1 MFFGGSNQMKAQTAN
16 QYFIE
21 RWRNFGTLIF
31 LTVAL
36 LTGLS
41 AHAQSG
47 AGAIQGT
54 ITDTTSA
61 VIPNVI
67 VSAVNTD
74 TGVVSTAKTNS
85 AGFYQIPGLFA
96 GPYQITIT
104 ASGMKTAT
112 TSLQLR
118 VAQAAVVNMSLSPG
132 EVTENVT
139 VSADTVN
146 QITTDNGTISSTL
159 ENQRI
164 NQLPM
169 NGRLLLTLAGETT
182 PGLEGGGQRANG
194 LMPEALEY
202 VQDGA
207 PLTNRNFGGETN
219 STQAQLPD
227 PDAVQE
233 VRIDTT
239 NTSAQFAT
247 PGTAIITTKSGTNHV
262 HGSAFWTARNNAIG
276 IARARQNPSNFAA
289 PHLVRNEFGVSVG
302 GPLTIPRFYE
312 GKDKTFWFFA
322 YERFSL
328 AASSYA
334 LQTVPTMAMRS
345 GDFSGLV
352 TGAGIPLQL
361 YDPDT
366 TAASANC
373 NGTGQTNQYCRTPFP
388 NNQIPLSRLSPAAK
402 LLWDATPQPTTDD
415 NPLIAP
421 NLYRAYPQY
430 QVIPTLSIRL
440 DHTFNAND
448 KAYLR
453 FTDNLQTSTNIASAS
468 ITPTLA
474 TDKLPQFASG
484 YTSTPVST
492 FSVSLGYTHIFS
504 PTFFAET
511 ILSQEWESEYN
522 VGGGDPSLD
531 YESILGTPN
540 NFGQPGFPGFSGLL
554 NNYYT
559 TQFNYSESQRIS
571 QIDENITKLLGSHQ
585 LQFGGRYRYERFSY
599 LPDRSQ
605 DSVGFDNYATGLE
618 LPSSGTNY
626 GITPNTGFGDANFFL
641 GAASLYSIYL
651 QPPVVNFHDHDAA
664 LYLQDNY
671 HVNRHLTLNLG
682 LRYEAHPAP
691 GINDG
696 LSASIDL
703 EKHVSVF
710 PKPISYYVSKGYTTQ
725 AVVNNLIAD
734 GVSFEQPAAAGMPDA
749 LVRSYNL
756 TFAPR
761 FGVAWIPFQNK
772 YATVLRGGFGRYIY
786 PVPTRNTVRAVVLNP
801 PFQAQYFTNYNAAN
815 QSPDSLPNRMLRAS
829 PPSIMGV
836 NSSGA
841 VNSNSTTAIL
851 PYFQVTTLS
860 PNLAPDYVTQA
871 NVTVEQPLPYNSA
884 LRISW
889 VYDHGT
895 NLDQFYHYDAA
906 VSPFI
911 YHMRY
916 GTQVPTGS
924 VIGQPT
930 YAGTTRNPWDQ
941 TKYNDNILIQKD
953 GWSNYTA
960 LQVNY
965 QRLYKAGVAFQAS
978 YVWSKALRM
987 GGNTFRDNYTYSA
1000 ADYLN
1005 PGDSQATMTPFS
1017 GGIVTAP
1024 LSFPQRPTGLPSY
1037 ASWHDLNKFEGYF
1050 QDTVIPKQHLSFN
1063 GIVDLPFGRGK
1074 RYFSQN
1080 KRWVDELVGGFQ
1092 IAGDASIFSQSFRVN
1107 ATNWGQTNPI
1117 KLYKHKAKIND
1128 CRSGVCRPAY
1138 LWFNGYISP
1147 TVINAAKNGVSGLPG
1162 DYVPYLAPINN
1173 VPGMP
1178 NFGNN
1183 SVQVRLANGQTV
1195 VDTYTP
1201 APAAGTSVVGANPF
1215 SHTVLDGPM
1224 NYVVDL
1230 SLFKVFPITETVNL
1244 RFNMDAFNA
1253 FNVQGYNN
1261 PDPSTGIESLTSSAN
1276 TPRQVQFTLRLT
1288 F

>member
-1 MFFGGSNQMKAQTAN
+1 MNFRIASQPFTRPWKIFG
-16 QYFIE
+16 ILVPV
-21 RWRNFGTLIF
+21 LII
-31 LTVAL
+31 L
-36 LTGLS
+36 LAPSVEL
-41 AHAQSG
+41 AQSG

-54 ITDTTSA
+54 ITDTTGA
-61 VIPNVI
+61 IIPG
-67 VSAVNTD
+67 VSIKILNTD
-74 TGVVSTAKTNS
+74 TGVVSEATTNS
-85 AGFYQIPGLFA
+85 SGFYQVPGLFA
-96 GPYQITIT
+96 GPYKITVT
-104 ASGMKTAT
+104 ATGMKTAT
-112 TSLQLR
+112 AMLQLR
-118 VAQAAVVNMSLSPG
+118 VAQMGLVSMSLSPG

-146 QITTDNGTISSTL
+146 QVTTENGTISSML

-169 NGRLLLTLAGETT
+169 NGRLLLTLAGTTT

-239 NTSAQFAT
+239 NTSAQFST
-247 PGTAIITTKSGTNHV
+247 PGTAIITTKSGTNQV
-262 HGSAFWTARNNAIG
+262 HGTAFWTARNNAIG
-276 IARARQNPSNFAA
+276 IARGRQNPSNFAA
-289 PHLVRNEFGVSVG
+289 PHLVRNEFGIAVG
-302 GPLTIPRFYE
+302 GPLSIPQIYD

-328 AASSYA
+328 AASSYL

-361 YDPDT
+361 YDPNT
-366 TAASANC
+366 TAASSNC
-373 NGTGQTNQYCRTPFP
+373 NGTGQANQYCRTPFP
-388 NNQIPLSRLSPAAK
+388 NNQIPISRMSPAAK
-402 LLWDATPQPTTDD
+402 LLLDATPQPTTND

-440 DHTFNAND
+440 DHIFNPND

-453 FTDNLQTSTNIASAS
+453 FTDNLQTSTNIVSA
-468 ITPTLA
+468 TTAPTLA
-474 TDKLPQFASG
+474 TNQLPQFASG

-492 FSVSLGYTHIFS
+492 FSGALGYTHIFS
-504 PTFFAET
+504 PSFFAET
-511 ILSQEWESEYN
+511 ILSQQWESEYN
-522 VGGGDPSLD
+522 VGGGNPSLD
-531 YESILGTPN
+531 YEKILGTPN
-540 NFGQPGFPGFSGLL
+540 NFGQPGFPSFSGLL

-559 TQFNYSESQRIS
+559 TQFNYSESQRLT
-571 QIDENITKLLGSHQ
+571 QIDENMTKLVGRHQ

-599 LPDRSQ
+599 LPDRSS
-605 DSVGFDNYATGLE
+605 DSIGFDNYATGLE

-626 GITPNTGFGDANFFL
+626 GVTPNTGFGDASFFL
-641 GAASLYSIYL
+641 GAASVYSIYL
-651 QPPVVNFHDHDAA
+651 EPPIVNFHDHDIA
-664 LYLQDNY
+664 LYLQGNY
-671 HVNRHLTLNLG
+671 HVTPQLTLNLG

-710 PKPISYYVSKGYTTQ
+710 PKPISYYVSKGYTTP

-734 GVSFEQPAAAGMPDA
+734 GVSFEQPHAAGLPDA

-756 TFAPR
+756 NFVPR
-761 FGVAWIPFQNK
+761 FGVAWVPFQNK
-772 YATVLRGGFGRYIY
+772 YVTVFRGGFGRYIY
-786 PVPTRNTVRAVVLNP
+786 PVPTRSTVRAVVLNP
-801 PFQAQYFTNYNAAN
+801 PFQAQYFTNYNASN
-815 QSPDSLPNRMLRAS
+815 QSPDGLPNRMLRAA
-829 PPSIMGV
+829 PPSIMGI
-836 NSSGA
+836 NSSGV
-841 VNSNSTTAIL
+841 VNSDSTTAIL

-871 NVTVEQPLPYNSA
+871 NVTVEQSLPYSSA
-884 LRISW
+884 LRVSW
-889 VYDHGT
+889 IYDHGT

-906 VSPFI
+906 VSPFL

-916 GTQVPTGS
+916 GVQVPTGS
-924 VIGQPT
+924 VIGLPT
-930 YAGTTRNPWDQ
+930 YAGTARNPWDQ
-941 TKYNDNILIQKD
+941 TKYNDNIMVQKD
-953 GWSNYTA
+953 GWSNYNA
-960 LQVNY
+960 LQLNY

-987 GGNTFRDNYTYSA
+987 GGNAFRDNYTYSA
-1000 ADYLN
+1000 ADYLTT
-1005 PGDSQATMTPFS
+1005 GDANATMTPFP
-1017 GGIVTAP
+1017 GGVVTAP
-1024 LSFPQRPTGLPSY
+1024 LPVPERPAGLPSY
-1037 ASWHDLNKFEGYF
+1037 ASWHGLNKFGGYF
-1050 QDTVIPKQHLSFN
+1050 VDTAIPKQHLSFN
-1063 GIVDLPFGRGK
+1063 GIFDLPFGRNK
-1074 RYFSQN
+1074 RYFAHSS
-1080 KRWVDELVGGFQ
+1080 RWVNELIGGFQ
-1092 IAGDASIFSQSFRVN
+1092 IAGDANMVSQTFRVA
-1107 ATNWGQTNPI
+1107 ATNWGRTSPI

-1147 TVINAAKNGVSGLPG
+1147 TVIGAAKNGVSGLPR
-1162 DYVPYLAPINN
+1162 DYTPYLTPINN
-1173 VPGMP
+1173 VPGTP
-1178 NFGNN
+1178 NYGNN
-1183 SVQVRLANGQTV
+1183 NVQVRLANGATV
-1195 VDTYTP
+1195 VDNYVP
-1201 APAAGTSVVGANPF
+1201 APIAGTAVVGANPF

-1244 RFNMDAFNA
+1244 RFNMDTFNS

-1261 PDPSTGIESLTSSAN
+1261 PDPSTGIESLTSSGN
-1276 TPRQVQFTLRLT
+1276 TPRQVQFTVRLT

>member
-1 MFFGGSNQMKAQTAN
+1 MKTQVAYQRLT
-16 QYFIE
+16 E
-21 RWRNFGTLIF
+21 RWHTFGILVFLFVILLIAP
-31 LTVAL
+31 V
-36 LTGLS
+36 GL
-41 AHAQSG
+41 AQSG

-54 ITDTTSA
+54 ITDITGA
-61 VIPNVI
+61 VIPD
-67 VSAVNTD
+67 VSIKVWNTD
-74 TGVVSTAKTNS
+74 TGVPSVAKTNS
-85 AGFYQIPGLFA
+85 AGFYQVPGLFA
-96 GPYQITIT
+96 GLYKITIT
-104 ASGMKTAT
+104 ATGMKTAT
-112 TSLQLR
+112 TTLQLR
-118 VAQAAVVNMSLSPG
+118 VAQAGVVNMSLLPG

-146 QITTDNGTISSTL
+146 QITTENGTISSTL

-239 NTSAQFAT
+239 NTSAQFST
-247 PGTAIITTKSGTNHV
+247 PGTAIITTKSGTNHIR
-262 HGSAFWTARNNAIG
+262 GTAFWTTRNNAIG

-289 PHLVRNEFGVSVG
+289 PHLVRNEFGVAVG
-302 GPLTIPRFYE
+302 GSLTIPRLYN
-312 GKDKTFWFFA
+312 GRDKTFWFFA

-361 YDPDT
+361 YDPNT
-366 TAASANC
+366 TAASTNC
-373 NGTGQTNQYCRTPFP
+373 NGTGQANQYCRTPFS

-402 LLWDATPQPTTDD
+402 MLWSATPQPTTTD
-415 NPLIAP
+415 NPLVAP

-430 QVIPTLSIRL
+430 QMIPTLSIRL
-440 DHTFNAND
+440 DHTFNPND

-453 FTDNLQTSTNIASAS
+453 FTDNLQTSTNIASAT
-468 ITPTLA
+468 IAPTLA
-474 TDKLPQFASG
+474 TDQLPQFASG

-492 FSVSLGYTHIFS
+492 FSAALGYTHIFS
-504 PTFFAET
+504 PTFFTET
-511 ILSQEWESEYN
+511 ILSQQWESEYN
-522 VGGGDPSLD
+522 VGGGNPSLN

-540 NFGQPGFPGFSGLL
+540 NFSQPGFPTFSGLL

-571 QIDENITKLLGSHQ
+571 QIDENMTKLLGPHQ

-599 LPDRSQ
+599 LPDRSA

-626 GITPNTGFGDANFFL
+626 GVTPNTGFGDANFFL
-641 GAASLYSIYL
+641 GAASFYSNYL
-651 QPPVVNFHDHDAA
+651 QPPAVNFHDHDMA

-671 HVNRHLTLNLG
+671 HVNRQLTLNLG
-682 LRYEAHPAP
+682 FRYEAHPAP

-725 AVVNNLIAD
+725 AVVDNLIAD
-734 GVSFEQPAAAGMPDA
+734 GVSFEQPAAAGLPDA
-749 LVRSYNL
+749 LVRSYNF
-756 TFAPR
+756 TFGPR
-761 FGVAWIPFQNK
+761 FGIAWVPFQRK
-772 YATVLRGGFGRYIY
+772 YTTVLRGGFGRYIY

-801 PFQAQYFTNYNAAN
+801 PFQVQYFTNYNASN
-815 QSPDSLPNRMLRAS
+815 QSPDGLPNRMLRAS
-829 PPSIMGV
+829 PPSIMGA
-836 NSSGA
+836 NSSGV

-871 NVTVEQPLPYNSA
+871 NMTVEQSLPYSSA
-884 LRISW
+884 LRVSW

-906 VSPFI
+906 VSPFL

-941 TKYNDNILIQKD
+941 TKYNDNILVQKD
-953 GWSNYTA
+953 GWSNYNG
-960 LQVNY
+960 LQVSY
-965 QRLYKAGVAFQAS
+965 QRLYKAGVAFQAT
-978 YVWSKALRM
+978 YVLSKAFRM
-987 GGNTFRDNYTYSA
+987 GGNTFRDNYTYTA
-1000 ADYLN
+1000 ADYLSA
-1005 PGDSQATMTPFS
+1005 GDTNATMTPYA
-1017 GGIVTAP
+1017 GGVVTAP
-1024 LSFPQRPTGLPSY
+1024 LPLPERPAGLPSY
-1037 ASWHDLNKFEGYF
+1037 ASWHGLNKYGGYF
-1050 QDTVIPKQHLSFN
+1050 
-1063 GIVDLPFGRGK
+1063 
-1074 RYFSQN
+1074 
-1080 KRWVDELVGGFQ
+1080 
-1092 IAGDASIFSQSFRVN
+1092 
-1107 ATNWGQTNPI
+1107 
-1117 KLYKHKAKIND
+1117 
-1128 CRSGVCRPAY
+1128 
-1138 LWFNGYISP
+1138 
-1147 TVINAAKNGVSGLPG
+1147 
-1162 DYVPYLAPINN
+1162 
-1173 VPGMP
+1173 
-1178 NFGNN
+1178 
-1183 SVQVRLANGQTV
+1183 
-1195 VDTYTP
+1195 
-1201 APAAGTSVVGANPF
+1201 
-1215 SHTVLDGPM
+1215 LD
-1224 NYVVDL
+1224 
-1230 SLFKVFPITETVNL
+1230 
-1244 RFNMDAFNA
+1244 
-1253 FNVQGYNN
+1253 
-1261 PDPSTGIESLTSSAN
+1261 
-1276 TPRQVQFTLRLT
+1276 
-1288 F
+1288 